1 MEPHFLRLPT
11 IIARNLASLFARL
24 ARGHV
29 TNDFDPQEKLM
40 KTRIFASLAAVGLL
54 LGACSSGDSG
64 DAGDAT
70 AQPSASAP
78 SQAAESNVLAEH
90 GLADLSTKELIE
102 KLDTLP
108 VSERPTDFMASV
120 RPDHLLIADAA
131 GTETIL
137 PIEEDSFYLSF
148 NPYVNTTHECY
159 FHSLTTCR
167 GELTNH
173 DVHVKITDN
182 ASGEV
187 LVDEDMKTYD
197 NGFLGVWLPKDIEAT
212 LTVTTDGLSG
222 TAVVSTK
229 NADDLTCLATLQ
241 LS

>member
-1 MEPHFLRLPT
+1 
-11 IIARNLASLFARL
+11 
-24 ARGHV
+24 
-29 TNDFDPQEKLM
+29 M
-40 KTRIFASLAAVGLL
+40 KTRIFASLAAAGLL

-64 DAGDAT
+64 DAGDAA

-78 SQAAESNVLAEH
+78 SQAAATASTSNVLAEH

-102 KLDTLP
+102 KLDALP
-108 VSERPTDFMASV
+108 VAERPTDFMASV
-120 RPDHLLIADAA
+120 RPDHLLIADAS
-131 GTETIL
+131 GVETEL

-148 NPYVNTTHECY
+148 NPYVKTTHECY

-167 GELTNH
+167 GELANKAI
-173 DVHVKITDN
+173 HVTITDN

-187 LVDEDMKTYD
+187 LVDEDATTYD
-197 NGFLGVWLPKDIEAT
+197 NGFYGVWLPKGIEAT

>member
-1 MEPHFLRLPT
+1 
-11 IIARNLASLFARL
+11 
-24 ARGHV
+24 
-29 TNDFDPQEKLM
+29 M
-40 KTRIFASLAAVGLL
+40 KTRIFASIAAVGLL
-54 LGACSSGDSG
+54 LGACSSGDASDTG
-64 DAGDAT
+64 NAT
-70 AQPSASAP
+70 AQPSASEA
-78 SQAAESNVLAEH
+78 SQAAASNVLAEH

-102 KLDTLP
+102 KLDALP
-108 VSERPTDFMASV
+108 VAKRPTDFMASV

-131 GTETIL
+131 GTETTL

-167 GELTNH
+167 GELANTAI
-173 DVHVKITDN
+173 HVKITDN

-187 LVDEDMKTYD
+187 LVDEDATTYD
-197 NGFLGVWLPKDIEAT
+197 NGFYGVWLPKGIEAT
-212 LTVTTDGLSG
+212 LTVTSDGLSG
-222 TAVVSTK
+222 TSVVSTK

>member
-1 MEPHFLRLPT
+1 
-11 IIARNLASLFARL
+11 
-24 ARGHV
+24 
-29 TNDFDPQEKLM
+29 M

-64 DAGDAT
+64 EAGEAAAQT
-70 AQPSASAP
+70 AASES
-78 SQAAESNVLAEH
+78 SQAANATTGAETSVLAEH

-102 KLDTLP
+102 KLDALP
-108 VSERPTDFMASV
+108 VAERPTDFMASV
-120 RPDHLLIADAA
+120 RPDHLLIADAN
-131 GTETIL
+131 GVETKL

-167 GELTNH
+167 GELANKAI
-173 DVHVKITDN
+173 HVKITDN

-187 LVDEDMKTYD
+187 LADEDATTYD
-197 NGFLGVWLPKDIEAT
+197 NGFYGVWLPKGIEAT